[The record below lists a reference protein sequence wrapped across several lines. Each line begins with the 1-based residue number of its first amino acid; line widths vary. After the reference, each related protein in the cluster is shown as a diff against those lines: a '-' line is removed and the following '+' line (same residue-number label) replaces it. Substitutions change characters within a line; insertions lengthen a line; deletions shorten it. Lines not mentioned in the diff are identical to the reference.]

1 MSDALEV
8 RLRGGLTIRP
18 FDALHEYEACVA
30 FQEEIWGKGFSEKI
44 PTAMLI
50 IANRLG
56 GLSAGAFNEEGELHG
71 FVFGITGLVDGEL
84 VHWSDMLAVR
94 DQGRDV
100 GLGTELKAYQR
111 AVLLG
116 RGVRKMRWTFDPL
129 QGRNAHVNFTK
140 LGCVSGEYVENMYG
154 DTESPLHG
162 GVGTDRLVATWLM
175 ASPRVQDRLG
185 GRCEIPKLENW
196 PEAVGVLKVDDDGP
210 FPTPGAID
218 LESEAVNLLVPVPF
232 AIDEIMAK
240 EMELAGKWREA
251 TRAVFA
257 HYLAQGY
264 EVREFIRGERVSS
277 YLLEGPDQGSQS
289 LSGKTAS

>member
-56 GLSAGAFNEEGELHG
+56 GLSAGAFDEEGYLHG
-71 FVFGITGLVDGEL
+71 FVFGITGVVDGEL

-116 RGVRKMRWTFDPL
+116 RGVRTMRWTFDPL

-154 DTESPLHG
+154 DTESPLHRG
-162 GVGTDRLVATWLM
+162 LATDRLVATWFM
-175 ASPRVQDRLG
+175 ASPRVQERLG
-185 GRCEIPKLENW
+185 GRGEIPRADHW
-196 PEAVGVLKVDDDGP
+196 PEAEEVVEVDDEGA
-210 FPTPGAID
+210 FPVPVEAK
-218 LESEAVNLLVPVPF
+218 LESEATKLLVPVPF
-232 AIDEIMAK
+232 EIDQIMDT
-240 EMELAGKWREA
+240 ERELAGKWREA

>member
-1 MSDALEV
+1 
-8 RLRGGLTIRP
+8 
-18 FDALHEYEACVA
+18 
-30 FQEEIWGKGFSEKI
+30 
-44 PTAMLI
+44 
-50 IANRLG
+50 
-56 GLSAGAFNEEGELHG
+56 
-71 FVFGITGLVDGEL
+71 
-84 VHWSDMLAVR
+84 
-94 DQGRDV
+94 
-100 GLGTELKAYQR
+100 
-111 AVLLG
+111 
-116 RGVRKMRWTFDPL
+116 MRWTFDPL

-210 FPTPGAID
+210 FPIPGAID

-264 EVREFIRGERVSS
+264 EVCEFIRGERVSS